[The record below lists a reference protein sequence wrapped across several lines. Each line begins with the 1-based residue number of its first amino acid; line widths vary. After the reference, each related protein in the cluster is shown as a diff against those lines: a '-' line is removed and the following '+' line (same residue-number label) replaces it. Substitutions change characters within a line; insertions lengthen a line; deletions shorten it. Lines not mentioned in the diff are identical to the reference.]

1 MSVVCE
7 RPGQRRRPRLW
18 GARTN
23 APHCHL
29 DTRTLILITRCCI
42 VEIVLRAG
50 WNSPPAVCDLCP
62 ESASA
67 FHWKGQQITA
77 MVGYFAMVCWVMNVA
92 RTPGFGG
99 SGATPL
105 TAFPGWMCRLSHAVS
120 IRMYRP
126 AAYARHRWHTTV
138 LTQPQQQLTNVNLP
152 SPFGRASPSHGFR
165 CNSTR
170 DFSGPRRT
178 A

>member
-1 MSVVCE
+1 VFKAQTGPTI
-7 RPGQRRRPRLW
+7 R
-18 GARTN
+18 N
-23 APHCHL
+23 ALVRNQAFAATSSGFGLPSDC
-29 DTRTLILITRCCI
+29 
-42 VEIVLRAG
+42 
-50 WNSPPAVCDLCP
+50 